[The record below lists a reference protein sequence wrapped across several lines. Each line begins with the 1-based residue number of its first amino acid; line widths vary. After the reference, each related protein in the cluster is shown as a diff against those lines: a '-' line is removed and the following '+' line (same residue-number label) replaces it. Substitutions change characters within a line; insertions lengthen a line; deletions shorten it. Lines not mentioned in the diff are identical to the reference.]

1 MGARRRDAAR
11 PQPREAAGVHAPL
24 TARGYTPLQTVA
36 EPKSSRDARRL
47 TFASKITEDEPM
59 NAMPMA
65 ATVSSATLSRRP
77 PALAAAHAGID
88 IERLREHVPVFR
100 RKIRAGQSVYRA
112 GQPFHALYLVH
123 VGCFKTT
130 EFADDG
136 REQVTGFRM
145 RGDLIGVESI
155 GLAAYA
161 CDAIA
166 LEDGEV
172 WELPYPPVLDACFHL
187 PDLHARLTAA
197 MAEEIRRDRA
207 WMLALGTL
215 TAHQRVAAFLVDIA
229 RRCGALGFSDRHF
242 ILRMSRADMANYLA
256 LKHETV
262 SRALS
267 HLQDAGCIDVL
278 RREVRVLDADCLAAL
293 ASARAGAN

>member
-1 MGARRRDAAR
+1 
-11 PQPREAAGVHAPL
+11 
-24 TARGYTPLQTVA
+24 
-36 EPKSSRDARRL
+36 
-47 TFASKITEDEPM
+47 M
-59 NAMPMA
+59 NAMPKPA
-65 ATVSSATLSRRP
+65 ALPNAMLSRRP
-77 PALAAAHAGID
+77 PALSSVETGID
-88 IERLREHVPVFR
+88 IERLRAHVPVFR
-100 RKIRAGQSVYRA
+100 RKIRAGQSVYRS
-112 GQPFHALYLVH
+112 GQPFGALYLVH
-123 VGCFKTT
+123 VGCFKTS
-130 EFADDG
+130 ELSDDG

-161 CDAIA
+161 CDAVA

-172 WELPYPPVLDACFHL
+172 WELPYPPVLNACFDL
-187 PDLHARLTAA
+187 PDLHARFTAA

-215 TAHQRVAAFLVDIA
+215 TADQRVAAFLVDIA
-229 RRCGALGFSDRHF
+229 RRCAALGFSDRHF

-267 HLQDAGCIDVL
+267 HLQDTGCIDVL
-278 RREVRVLDADCLAAL
+278 RR
-293 ASARAGAN
+293 

>member
-1 MGARRRDAAR
+1 
-11 PQPREAAGVHAPL
+11 
-24 TARGYTPLQTVA
+24 
-36 EPKSSRDARRL
+36 
-47 TFASKITEDEPM
+47 M
-59 NAMPMA
+59 NAMPMPA
-65 ATVSSATLSRRP
+65 AAPTATPSRRQP
-77 PALAAAHAGID
+77 MRHIVNPGID
-88 IERLREHVPVFR
+88 IEKLREHVPVFR
-100 RKIRAGQSVYRA
+100 RKIRAGQTVYRA

-130 EFADDG
+130 ELSDDG
-136 REQVTGFRM
+136 REQITGFRM

-155 GLAAYA
+155 GLATYA

-172 WELPYPPVLDACFHL
+172 WELPYPPVLNALFGL
-187 PDLHARLTAA
+187 PEMHARFTAA

-215 TAHQRVAAFLVDIA
+215 TAEQRVAAFLVDIA
-229 RRCGALGFSDRHF
+229 GRCAALGFSDRHF
-242 ILRMSRADMANYLA
+242 ILRMSRSDMASYLA

-267 HLQDAGCIDVL
+267 RLQDIGCIEVL
-278 RREVRVLDADCLAAL
+278 RREIKVLDSDGLAAL
-293 ASARAGAN
+293 AGGSVAVH

>member
-1 MGARRRDAAR
+1 MNAIQTRAVSTETVSRRQPAR
-11 PQPREAAGVHAPL
+11 PAA
-24 TARGYTPLQTVA
+24 
-36 EPKSSRDARRL
+36 S
-47 TFASKITEDEPM
+47 
-59 NAMPMA
+59 
-65 ATVSSATLSRRP
+65 
-77 PALAAAHAGID
+77 AGID
-88 IERLREHVPVFR
+88 IDKLREHVPVFR

-123 VGCFKTT
+123 VGCFKTA
-130 EFADDG
+130 ELSDDG

-161 CDAIA
+161 CDVVA

-172 WELPYPPVLDACFHL
+172 WELPYPPVLNALFGL
-187 PDLHARLTAA
+187 PEMHARFTAA
-197 MAEEIRRDRA
+197 MADEIRRDRA

-215 TAHQRVAAFLVDIA
+215 SAEQRVAAFLVDIA
-229 RRCGALGFSDRHF
+229 GRCAALGFSDRHF

-267 HLQDAGCIDVL
+267 HLQDVGCIDVL
-278 RREVRVLDADCLAAL
+278 RREVKVLDADRLAAL
-293 ASARAGAN
+293 AAGRATVH

>member
-1 MGARRRDAAR
+1 
-11 PQPREAAGVHAPL
+11 
-24 TARGYTPLQTVA
+24 
-36 EPKSSRDARRL
+36 
-47 TFASKITEDEPM
+47 M
-59 NAMPMA
+59 NAMPMPA
-65 ATVSSATLSRRP
+65 AVSAPLQSRRP
-77 PALAAAHAGID
+77 PALVAANAGID
-88 IERLREHVPVFR
+88 IERLREHVPVLR
-100 RKIRAGQSVYRA
+100 RKIKAGQSVYRA

-123 VGCFKTT
+123 VGCFKTS
-130 EFADDG
+130 ELSGDG

-161 CDAIA
+161 CDAVA

-172 WELPYPPVLDACFHL
+172 WELPYPPVLRALFGL
-187 PDLHARLTAA
+187 PDMHARFTAA

-215 TAHQRVAAFLVDIA
+215 SAEQRVSAFLVDIA
-229 RRCGALGFSDRHF
+229 GRCAALGFSDRHF

-267 HLQDAGCIDVL
+267 HLQEIGCIAVL
-278 RREVRVLDADCLAAL
+278 RREIKMLDAERIVAM
-293 ASARAGAN
+293 ASGCASVH

>member
-1 MGARRRDAAR
+1 
-11 PQPREAAGVHAPL
+11 
-24 TARGYTPLQTVA
+24 
-36 EPKSSRDARRL
+36 
-47 TFASKITEDEPM
+47 M
-59 NAMPMA
+59 NAMPMPA
-65 ATVSSATLSRRP
+65 AAQTATPSRRQP
-77 PALAAAHAGID
+77 MRHIVNPGID
-88 IERLREHVPVFR
+88 IEKLREHVPVFR
-100 RKIRAGQSVYRA
+100 RKIRAGQTVYRA

-130 EFADDG
+130 ELSDDG

-155 GLAAYA
+155 GLATYA

-172 WELPYPPVLDACFHL
+172 WELPYPPVLNALFGL
-187 PDLHARLTAA
+187 PEMHARFTAA

-215 TAHQRVAAFLVDIA
+215 TAEQRVAAFLVDIA
-229 RRCGALGFSDRHF
+229 GRCAALGFSDRHF
-242 ILRMSRADMANYLA
+242 VLRMSRSDMASYLA

-267 HLQDAGCIDVL
+267 RLQDIGCIEVL
-278 RREVRVLDADCLAAL
+278 RREIKVLDSDGLAAL
-293 ASARAGAN
+293 AGGSVAVH

>member
-1 MGARRRDAAR
+1 
-11 PQPREAAGVHAPL
+11 
-24 TARGYTPLQTVA
+24 
-36 EPKSSRDARRL
+36 
-47 TFASKITEDEPM
+47 M
-59 NAMPMA
+59 NAMPMPA
-65 ATVSSATLSRRP
+65 AAPTATPSRRQP
-77 PALAAAHAGID
+77 MRHIVNPGID
-88 IERLREHVPVFR
+88 IEKLREHVPVIR
-100 RKIRAGQSVYRA
+100 RKIRAGQTVYRA

-130 EFADDG
+130 ELSDDG
-136 REQVTGFRM
+136 REQITGFRM

-155 GLAAYA
+155 GLATYA

-172 WELPYPPVLDACFHL
+172 WELPYPPVLNALFGL
-187 PDLHARLTAA
+187 PEMHARFTAA

-215 TAHQRVAAFLVDIA
+215 TAEQRVAAFLVDIA
-229 RRCGALGFSDRHF
+229 GRCAALGFSDRHF
-242 ILRMSRADMANYLA
+242 VLRMSRSDMASYLA

-267 HLQDAGCIDVL
+267 RLQDIGCIEVL
-278 RREVRVLDADCLAAL
+278 RREIKVLDSDGLAAL
-293 ASARAGAN
+293 AGGSVAVH

>member
-1 MGARRRDAAR
+1 
-11 PQPREAAGVHAPL
+11 
-24 TARGYTPLQTVA
+24 
-36 EPKSSRDARRL
+36 
-47 TFASKITEDEPM
+47 M
-59 NAMPMA
+59 NAMPMP
-65 ATVSSATLSRRP
+65 ATLPNALLSRRP
-77 PALAAAHAGID
+77 PAPAAANAGID

-100 RKIRAGQSVYRA
+100 RKVRAGQSVYRA

-130 EFADDG
+130 ELADDG

-172 WELPYPPVLDACFHL
+172 WELPYPPVLNACFEL
-187 PDLHARLTAA
+187 PDMHARFTAA

-215 TAHQRVAAFLVDIA
+215 TADQRVAAFLVDIA
-229 RRCGALGFSDRHF
+229 GRCAALGFSDRHF

-267 HLQDAGCIDVL
+267 HLQDMGCIEVL
-278 RREVRVLDADCLAAL
+278 RREVKVLDADRLVAL
-293 ASARAGAN
+293 ASGSAAVH

>member
-1 MGARRRDAAR
+1 MNVM
-11 PQPREAAGVHAPL
+11 PVP
-24 TARGYTPLQTVA
+24 TAVSTPA
-36 EPKSSRDARRL
+36 
-47 TFASKITEDEPM
+47 
-59 NAMPMA
+59 
-65 ATVSSATLSRRP
+65 LSRRLP
-77 PALAAAHAGID
+77 MREERAAID
-88 IERLREHVPVFR
+88 IEQLRQLVPVQR

-112 GQPFHALYLVH
+112 GQPFHCLYLVH

-130 EFADDG
+130 ELSDDG

-145 RGDLIGVESI
+145 RGDLLGVESI
-155 GLAAYA
+155 GLSAYA

-172 WELPYPPVLDACFHL
+172 WELPYPPVLTACFAL
-187 PDLHARLTAA
+187 PEMHARFTAA

-215 TAHQRVAAFLVDIA
+215 SAEQRVAAFLVDIA
-229 RRCGALGFSDRHF
+229 GRCAALGFSDRHF

-267 HLQDAGCIDVL
+267 HLQDIGCIDVS
-278 RREVRVLDADCLAAL
+278 RREIKVLDSDRLVAL
-293 ASARAGAN
+293 ASGSLAVH

>member
-1 MGARRRDAAR
+1 
-11 PQPREAAGVHAPL
+11 
-24 TARGYTPLQTVA
+24 
-36 EPKSSRDARRL
+36 
-47 TFASKITEDEPM
+47 M
-59 NAMPMA
+59 NANPMA
-65 ATVSSATLSRRP
+65 AVSTSTSSRRL
-77 PALAAAHAGID
+77 PACIAAQSGID
-88 IERLREHVPVFR
+88 IERLREHVPVLR
-100 RKIRAGQSVYRA
+100 RKIKAGQCVYRA

-123 VGCFKTT
+123 VGCFKTS
-130 EFADDG
+130 ELSDDG

-155 GLAAYA
+155 GLSAYA

-172 WELPYPPVLDACFHL
+172 WELPYPPVLHACFAL
-187 PDLHARLTAA
+187 PDMHARFTAA

-215 TAHQRVAAFLVDIA
+215 SADQRVAAFLVDIA
-229 RRCGALGFSDRHF
+229 GRCAALGFSDRHF
-242 ILRMSRADMANYLA
+242 VLRMSRADMANYLA

-267 HLQDAGCIDVL
+267 HLHELGCIEVL
-278 RREVRVLDADCLAAL
+278 RREVKVLDADRLVAL
-293 ASARAGAN
+293 ASGSAAVH

>member
-1 MGARRRDAAR
+1 
-11 PQPREAAGVHAPL
+11 
-24 TARGYTPLQTVA
+24 
-36 EPKSSRDARRL
+36 
-47 TFASKITEDEPM
+47 M
-59 NAMPMA
+59 NA
-65 ATVSSATLSRRP
+65 TTLSLSSLP
-77 PALAAAHAGID
+77 HAGLRATPTADTSAID
-88 IERLREHVPVFR
+88 IERLRERVPVLR
-100 RKIRAGQSVYRA
+100 RRIHAGQSVYRA

-123 VGCFKTT
+123 VGCFKTC
-130 EFADDG
+130 ELSDDG

-145 RGDLIGVESI
+145 RGDLVGVESI

-172 WELPYPPVLDACFHL
+172 WELPYPPVLEACFGM

-215 TAHQRVAAFLVDIA
+215 TADQRVAAFLIDIA
-229 RRCGALGFSDRHF
+229 RRCAALGFSDRHF
-242 ILRMSRADMANYLA
+242 ILRMGRADMANYLA

-262 SRALS
+262 SRALAR
-267 HLQDAGCIDVL
+267 LQSLGCIEIL
-278 RREVRVLDADCLAAL
+278 RREVKVLDAEGLAAL
-293 ASARAGAN
+293 ASQSEAVH